1 MWRGTSIDDPV
12 VVTIVESIDR
22 HLRRSVWPV
31 IAAVVAVA
39 ATAIGLVEVGS
50 FGAGAMLPAIVIGVL
65 AAAVIATH
73 RWVMNRVGLVL
84 DRGRLL

>member
-1 MWRGTSIDDPV
+1 MWRATAIDDPV

-22 HLRRSVWPV
+22 HLRGSVWPV

-39 ATAIGLVEVGS
+39 AAAIGLVEVGGS
-50 FGAGAMLPAIVIGVL
+50 GAGAMSATIVIGVL
-65 AAAVIATH
+65 AAAVIAAH

-84 DRGRLL
+84 ERGRLP